1 MIGIVFIDKI
11 NVLEVIVNKTD
22 LNLFIIFDVIMQEQ
36 SISAAAERLF
46 MTQPSVS
53 NAVSRMRHQW
63 NDALFVKQGRGIKP
77 TPYANQLWQTIAEPL
92 NIISNAVNPAQFIP
106 ALARQTFRI
115 SLTDGM
121 TSMLWLPLRK
131 MIEQEAPGIDL
142 HAVPFR
148 ANGEQLLLDNEVDL
162 VLDIYKGEHK
172 LIHSKWMSD
181 LNFVCVMRPNHA
193 LAKSALTLENFL
205 AAEHLLVSHSGDAQG
220 MVDSKLA
227 ELGKTRRIAM
237 TVNTF
242 ASVFPLL
249 ADSNL
254 ITILPE
260 AATSEYVAAGEV
272 ITKKLPISIA
282 DVKIYMAWHT
292 RQNRDPALSWLM
304 NRINKIYSAVIGT

>member
-1 MIGIVFIDKI
+1 MYIGAM
-11 NVLEVIVNKTD
+11 VNKPD
-22 LNLFIIFDVIMQEQ
+22 LNLFVIFDVIMQEQ
-36 SISAAAERLF
+36 SISAAAKRLH

-63 NDALFVKQGRGIKP
+63 NDVLFVKQGRGIKP
-77 TPYANQLWQTIAEPL
+77 TPYANQLWQTISEPL

-106 ALARQTFRI
+106 ALARQKFRI

-131 MIEQEAPGIDL
+131 MIEEQAPGIDL
-142 HAVPFR
+142 HAVPFQ
-148 ANGEQLLLDNEVDL
+148 ANGEQLLLNNEVDL

-172 LIHSKWMSD
+172 LIHSQWMSD
-181 LNFVCVMRPNHA
+181 LKFVCVMRPEHA
-193 LAKSALTLENFL
+193 LAKEPLNLDNFL

-220 MVDSKLA
+220 MVDTELA
-227 ELGKTRRIAM
+227 ELGKVRRIAM

-242 ASVFPLL
+242 GSVFPLL

-260 AATSEYVAAGEV
+260 AVTTKYVAAGDV
-272 ITKKLPISIA
+272 ITKALPISVA

-292 RQNRDPALSWLM
+292 RQNRDPALRWLM
-304 NRINKIYSAVIGT
+304 NRINKIYAETIRG